1 MAEDTETKPTLTK
14 EEKFIK
20 LANNRSVR
28 LHKQLS
34 LLKNLTA
41 HAYEMNSEVAHEVL
55 ADIEKEVANLR
66 NLWET
71 RLSGPRKRRNSSIA
85 VTQDSSDDVVQEP
98 EAEGETGVV
107 ETKATKAEESP
118 NTVLAALTS
127 TEE

>member
-28 LHKQLS
+28 LHKQIS

-55 ADIEKEVANLR
+55 ADIEKEVGDLR
-66 NLWET
+66 KLWEN
-71 RLSGPRKRRNSSIA
+71 RLSGPRKRRKSSIS
-85 VTQDSSDDVVQEP
+85 VTQDSPEVVVQDP
-98 EAEGETGVV
+98 EAETDDEV
-107 ETKATKAEESP
+107 EAVAEESP
-118 NTVLAALTS
+118 NAVLAALTS
-127 TEE
+127 AEE